1 MKLLVT
7 GKNGQVG
14 FELTRALSVLGEVV
28 AVDRQGCDMTN
39 ADAIRAL
46 VQQVR
51 PDVIVN
57 AAAYTAVDKAESEK
71 ETANAINAVAPGILG
86 EEAAKLGALVVHYS
100 TDYIFDGNQ
109 VRRLPRRRHAQS
121 AKRLRPEQARRR
133 TSADQTNPRHL
144 ILRTSWVYGA
154 HGGNFAKT
162 MLRLAADREKLTVV
176 ADQFGAPTSAA
187 LLADLTAQLVG
198 RYAREGAE
206 KFPYG
211 IYNAVNSG
219 ETHWCDYA
227 RFVIGTAIAAGK
239 PLKATPDNIA
249 PITTAQYPTP
259 AKRPANSRLDTSR
272 FRNTFALRL
281 PPWQES
287 LQHVSF
293 NKSSKK
299 TLTTKNRKGIILA
312 GGSGTRLY
320 PITQTVSKQLMPV
333 YDKPMIYYPLTTLM
347 LAGIR
352 EVLVISTPQDTP
364 RFRDLLGDGSQW
376 GMSIQ
381 LRRAALA
388 RRPRSGLHHRP

>member
-1 MKLLVT
+1 MGGQAVRSQAVKLLVT

-28 AVDRQGCDMTN
+28 AVDRQTCDMTN

-46 VQQVR
+46 VQQVK

-71 ETANAINAVAPGILG
+71 EIANAVNAIAPGILG
-86 EEAAKLGALVVHYS
+86 EEAAKLNALVLHYS
-100 TDYIFDGNQ
+100 TDYIFDGSKSGTYTENDT
-109 VRRLPRRRHAQS
+109 PNPQS
-121 AKRLRPEQARRR
+121 AYGQSKLDGEHALVK
-133 TSADQTNPRHL
+133 ANPRHL

-211 IYNAVNSG
+211 IYHAVNSG
-219 ETHWCDYA
+219 ETHWCEYA
-227 RFVIGTAIAAGK
+227 RFVIRTAIAAGK
-239 PLKATPDNIA
+239 TLKATPDNIT

-259 AKRPANSRLDTSR
+259 AKRPANSRLDTQR
-272 FRNTFALRL
+272 FRSTFALRL

-287 LQHVSF
+287 LQHV
-293 NKSSKK
+293 
-299 TLTTKNRKGIILA
+299 LQQIL
-312 GGSGTRLY
+312 
-320 PITQTVSKQLMPV
+320 
-333 YDKPMIYYPLTTLM
+333 
-347 LAGIR
+347 
-352 EVLVISTPQDTP
+352 
-364 RFRDLLGDGSQW
+364 
-376 GMSIQ
+376 
-381 LRRAALA
+381 
-388 RRPRSGLHHRP
+388 